1 MMNTFK
7 QLKGSFLFGFILF
20 TSIAASSQTA
30 RIEELLIQL
39 NKANSDTAQINIMR
53 KLSAAY
59 SGVDPAK
66 KFIYAN
72 QYRLI
77 AEKNGIDSVVVNA
90 FLDMGISYGIRGKM
104 DSALYYFNLGY
115 NKSKEIDY
123 PSGIARSHAN
133 IGFAYDRL
141 DRKKDA
147 VKSYEESL
155 KIYRRLKHTK
165 GISQNIINLGS
176 LYYDLSEYKIA
187 DIYFRENLGYVKK
200 IANNQI
206 GLGNAYFSLGNSNLK
221 LDKLVLAM
229 DYYHKSLIIR
239 KEIGDLSGVA
249 LSNWGLGELY
259 LKKNEYTKA
268 LSYTLNALKI
278 NSTLKNPYQDCVM
291 LVTSSRAH
299 LGLKNNDMAEKA
311 AKAAL
316 LKANE
321 SNSKGLISLVLSL
334 LVDVA
339 TAKNDLEQA
348 AKTQSAYIAIKDSVS
363 KSNGKKDVFIN
374 DLNRINSDNQ
384 ELEKN
389 NKTISAKNANYALII
404 VIISLILII
413 VALSLLF
420 YYKRNSEKRINNV
433 VLQKQK
439 QEIAEVNEELS
450 ALNEELTTQMNVI
463 SNQNTELEK
472 LNAVKNKFF
481 SIVSHDLR
489 GPINNLKMLF
499 ELYHNGI
506 LDEKELNGLLLKLE
520 DNIYTTAS
528 FLDNLLEWAKS
539 QLEGIIIRPTTVLLQ
554 DIVKENIKLVDSQ
567 VKFKGL
573 VVENKISHSITAF
586 IDQNVINIVVR
597 NLLSNA
603 IKFCDQGDRISFDA
617 QMTAKG
623 ILFII
628 SDSGPGISEEHQ
640 RVLFDLAYTNS
651 VGTANEKGYQLGLIL
666 CNDMIKQSG
675 GSIEVNSKLGEGTT
689 FNILIPA
696 NG

>member
-1 MMNTFK
+1 MMNSFK
-7 QLKGSFLFGFILF
+7 RLKGSFLCGFMLF
-20 TSIAASSQTA
+20 STFAVNAQTA
-30 RIEELLIQL
+30 RIEELLTQL
-39 NKANSDTAQINIMR
+39 KKANSDTAQMNIMR
-53 KLSAAY
+53 RLSAAY
-59 SGVDPAK
+59 SGVDPVK
-66 KFIYAN
+66 KYKYAN
-72 QYRLI
+72 QYLLI
-77 AEKNGIDSVVVNA
+77 AEKNGIDSVAADA

-104 DSALYYFNLGY
+104 DSALYYFKLGF
-115 NKSKEIDY
+115 NKSKQSNY
-123 PSGIARSHAN
+123 PTGIARSYAN

-187 DIYFRENLGYVKK
+187 DIYFRENLGYVKET
-200 IANNQI
+200 ANNQI

-221 LDKLVLAM
+221 LGKLDLSM
-229 DYYHKSLIIR
+229 DYYNKSLVIR
-239 KEIGDLSGVA
+239 KEIGDLSGLA
-249 LSNWGLGELY
+249 LSNWGLGQLY
-259 LKKNEYTKA
+259 LKKREYSKA
-268 LSYTLNALKI
+268 LKYTENALKI

-291 LVTSSRAH
+291 LITNSRAH

-311 AKAAL
+311 GKAAL

-321 SNSKGLISLVLSL
+321 SNSKGLISLVLTL

-339 TAKNDLEQA
+339 TAKNDFAEA
-348 AKTQSAYIAIKDSVS
+348 AKTQTAYIAVKDSVS
-363 KSNGKKDVFIN
+363 KSDGKKDVFIN

-384 ELEKN
+384 ALEKD
-389 NKTISAKNANYALII
+389 NKIIAAKNANYALII
-404 VIISLILII
+404 AIISLILII
-413 VALSLLF
+413 VVLSLVF
-420 YYKRNSEKRINNV
+420 YYKRNSEKRTNNV
-433 VLQKQK
+433 MLQKQK
-439 QEIAEVNEELS
+439 QEIADVNEELS

-472 LNAVKNKFF
+472 LNNVKNKFF

-499 ELYHNGI
+499 ELYHKGI
-506 LDEKELNGLLLKLE
+506 LDEKELNDLLLKLE

-539 QLEGIIIRPTTVLLQ
+539 QLEGIIIRPTTVSLQ
-554 DIVKENIKLVDSQ
+554 DTVNENIKLVDSQ
-567 VKFKGL
+567 IKFKGL
-573 VVENKISHSITAF
+573 LVENKISHNIAAF

-603 IKFCDQGDRISFDA
+603 VKFCRQGDRISFDA
-617 QMTAKG
+617 QMSNEQ
-623 ILFII
+623 ILFLI
-628 SDSGPGISEEHQ
+628 SDSGPGISDEDQ
-640 RVLFDLAYTNS
+640 KGLFDLAYTNS

-675 GSIEVNSKLGEGTT
+675 GTIEVKSKLGEGTT
-689 FNILIPA
+689 FKIGIPA
-696 NG
+696 IG